1 MCSFL
6 RQYQRTMGHK
16 VHEDRLRWLP
26 SMCNS
31 SHVETATSHS
41 ISATSQAISATPQSA
56 TSRCAS
62 ATRRGNSGYHRM
74 LHLPQ
79 GRNWRPEL
87 VLGLQRWAVH

>member
-1 MCSFL
+1 MCSCL
-6 RQYQRTMGHK
+6 RQYQRAMGHK

-31 SHVETATSHS
+31 SHVET
-41 ISATSQAISATPQSA
+41 ATSQAISATPQSA

-62 ATRRGNSGYHRM
+62 ATRRGNSGYHQI

-87 VLGLQRWAVH
+87 VLGLQTWAVH